1 MLFPSLFKSCTRFS
15 ILNYGVQELKEGMQQ
30 GLFESGVRDMI
41 IMFSSWEFSPATLE
55 NPFVNTS
62 ARVVHIWQ
70 GSEDYLVPVTLQRYI
85 AKSLPWVH
93 YHELPGKGHFLNGL
107 PGYADDV
114 VQQLIVGDI
123 KTASAE

>member
-1 MLFPSLFKSCTRFS
+1 M
-15 ILNYGVQELKEGMQQ
+15 QELKEGMQQ
-30 GLFESGVRDMI
+30 GLFESGIRDII
-41 IMFSSWEFSPATLE
+41 IMFSSWEFSPVTLE

-93 YHELPGKGHFLNGL
+93 YHELPGKGHFVNSL

-114 VQQLIVGDI
+114 VQQLIVSDI